1 MPLITNTTVLYEIAE
16 LEARYGNA
24 PQYQLHHLFVTRGP
38 GTNGRLHEV
47 LDDLEA
53 KDLIVRD
60 GMRHDGIHY
69 GLTHK
74 GKKYLVKHDLRPAA

>member
-24 PQYQLHHLFVTRGP
+24 PHYQLTHLFITRGP
-38 GTNGRLHEV
+38 GTSERLHEV

-60 GMRHDGIHY
+60 GRRHDGVHY
-69 GLTHK
+69 AVTER
-74 GKKYLVKHDLRPAA
+74 GKRHLVRQDLRPAA